1 MYFCLLELKQNCTK
15 IYVKETLSFAKRV
28 FIRPGSEE
36 NVIFQNIQQAE
47 GFFCKKNY
55 SKNQSHGIQSAENIF
70 SFLKG
75 KKKAGG
81 IYVLCFKASKMLR
94 IGQLMRVLQLSE

>member
-1 MYFCLLELKQNCTK
+1 MYFYLMEYKQNCTK

-28 FIRPGSEE
+28 FIRLGSKE
-36 NVIFQNIQQAE
+36 NVFFLRIFKQKP
-47 GFFCKKNY
+47 FFAKKNY

-75 KKKAGG
+75 KKGRE
-81 IYVLCFKASKMLR
+81 YLCF
-94 IGQLMRVLQLSE
+94 VLQNK

>member
-1 MYFCLLELKQNCTK
+1 MYFCLLALKKNFTK
-15 IYVKETLSFAKRV
+15 IYVKETFFFAKRV

-36 NVIFQNIQQAE
+36 NVFFLE
-47 GFFCKKNY
+47 YSSRSLFFCKKNY

-75 KKKAGG
+75 KKA
-81 IYVLCFKASKMLR
+81 VLSMFCASNQVKCLESDR
-94 IGQLMRVLQLSE
+94 